1 MTKKTKSQ
9 SPTLCSTFYNTGN
22 ISHHETL
29 SVTIRHNTQL
39 WLHRC
44 ERIISYLRTRTRKST
59 QQSALTGIRETDKTD
74 ICQKFQ
80 FKHHSHLLHRFSG
93 LCIAGSL
100 VRRRAEIPVAQSSPS
115 TFQKNLFLSVL
126 RDVANVFSS
135 FCIVNHSTAGYVN
148 IPILTVS
155 PGAAA
160 LTTCLTICSK
170 HMTLIAQVKQ
180 CPIIAITTQ
189 NDMTAPSAV
198 ATVRSTVR
206 YILGTA
212 HVHRTSAALSR
223 AAENLDVIYKIAFQY
238 SYSLSKK
245 ANISESI
252 SSLLPFHV
260 KA

>member
-22 ISHHETL
+22 ISHYETL
-29 SVTIRHNTQL
+29 SVTIRYNTQL

-44 ERIISYLRTRTRKST
+44 ERIICYLRTRTRKST
-59 QQSALTGIRETDKTD
+59 QQGTLAGIRETDKTD

-135 FCIVNHSTAGYVN
+135 FCIVDHSTAGYVN

-155 PGAAA
+155 PGTAAFTSGLTVCSEHMA
-160 LTTCLTICSK
+160 LIT
-170 HMTLIAQVKQ
+170 QVKQ
-180 CPIIAITTQ
+180 CPVVAITPQ
-189 NDMTAPSAV
+189 NDMTATPSV
-198 ATVRSTVR
+198 ATVRTSVGHV
-206 YILGTA
+206 LGTT
-212 HVHRTSAALSR
+212 HMHRAPAALSR

>member
-9 SPTLCSTFYNTGN
+9 SPTLCSTFYNTWN
-22 ISHHETL
+22 ISHYETL
-29 SVTIRHNTQL
+29 SVTIRYNTQL

-59 QQSALTGIRETDKTD
+59 QQGTLAGIRKTDKTD

-80 FKHHSHLLHRFSG
+80 FKDHCHLLHRFSG

-135 FCIVNHSTAGYVN
+135 FCIVDHSTAGYVN
-148 IPILTVS
+148 IPVLTVS
-155 PGAAA
+155 PGTAAFTSG
-160 LTTCLTICSK
+160 LTVCSE
-170 HMTLIAQVKQ
+170 HVALIAQVEQ
-180 CPIIAITTQ
+180 CPILAITTQ

-198 ATVRSTVR
+198 PTVRPAVGYVLST
-206 YILGTA
+206 T

-223 AAENLDVIYKIAFQY
+223 AAENLDVVYEITFQY
-238 SYSLSKK
+238 FITACPRKQISLK
-245 ANISESI
+245 ASVPYCPST
-252 SSLLPFHV
+252 
-260 KA
+260 